1 MGKYKFDVYYSHR
14 VRFTYLSNYAIIDLE
29 SIRKM
34 LWPVSDRALA
44 RADKCRLETGL
55 SEFLDRHLNLDP
67 WTAYQMPHDDHP
79 NPMLLRA
86 ATLADLDA
94 CISLNADS
102 QTDHVWQMEER
113 EENGGILVR
122 FQTVRLPRA
131 MHVTYPRRRDDL
143 ASCWESG
150 SFVLVTSDKPAVAE
164 REQGGSLSQEEE
176 LPRVY
181 AYCQLDALAWQGT
194 GWISH
199 LIVDRP
205 HRRTG
210 IGAAMLRA
218 GILWGRNRGLKRLM
232 AAVQTKNYP
241 GIRFC
246 QKFGFVF
253 SGFNDHYYPNRDIA
267 LFFSLRI

>member
-1 MGKYKFDVYYSHR
+1 
-14 VRFTYLSNYAIIDLE
+14 
-29 SIRKM
+29 
-34 LWPVSDRALA
+34 
-44 RADKCRLETGL
+44 
-55 SEFLDRHLNLDP
+55 
-67 WTAYQMPHDDHP
+67 
-79 NPMLLRA
+79 MLLRA

-94 CISLNADS
+94 CIHLDADS

-113 EENGGILVR
+113 EEKGGLSVR

-131 MHVTYPRRRDDL
+131 MHVVYPRRRDDL
-143 ASCWESG
+143 VACWENG
-150 SFVLVTSDKPAVAE
+150 SLVLVTSNKPAVVE
-164 REQGGSLSQEEE
+164 REELGGSVQDEA
-176 LPRVY
+176 LPQVY
-181 AYCQLDALAWQGT
+181 AYCQLDVVAWQGT

-199 LIVDRP
+199 LIVGPRY
-205 HRRTG
+205 RRTG
-210 IGAAMLRA
+210 IGAAMLKA
-218 GILWGRNRGLKRLM
+218 SILWGRKSGLKRLM